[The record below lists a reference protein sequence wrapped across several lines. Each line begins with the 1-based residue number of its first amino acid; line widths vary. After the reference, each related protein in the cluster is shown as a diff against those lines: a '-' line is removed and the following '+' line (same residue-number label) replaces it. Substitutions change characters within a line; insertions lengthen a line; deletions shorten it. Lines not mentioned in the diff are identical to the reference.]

1 MTKEIQSL
9 LSKIEEN
16 TLFDNYPLY
25 FIGGTALSTY
35 LDHRISY
42 DLDFISTTKLP
53 ISAIKAFAF
62 SIHARQI
69 INRASASAFRIN
81 RGEHLDNYHLKFMV
95 DGIKIEFSY
104 FGDPMI
110 EVVLDQAT
118 LEPYSVNST
127 LKKLSLAD
135 IIKLKSIALLKREKS
150 RDLFDIAIILEH
162 QLLTIEELERIY
174 SFVQVGDRTLWEYIE
189 SFDPKK
195 DDIGDSSLDF
205 LPRHKHYKAFAKL
218 TQDERF
224 EKSKQML
231 LEQYRTKQKELL
243 KQKQKEVQSS
253 IKRNSKR

>member
-1 MTKEIQSL
+1 MTEEIRNL
-9 LSKIEEN
+9 LSKIEDN
-16 TLFDNYPLY
+16 TLFDSYPIY

-35 LDHRISY
+35 LDHRVSY
-42 DLDFISTTKLP
+42 DLDFISTVKLP

-62 SIHARQI
+62 SLHARQMI
-69 INRASASAFRIN
+69 DKNASAFRIN
-81 RGEHLDNYHLKFMV
+81 RGEDLHNFHLKFMV
-95 DGIKIEFSY
+95 DRIKIEFSY

-110 EVVLDQAT
+110 EVVLNQAT
-118 LEPYSVNST
+118 FEPYSTNST

-189 SFDPKK
+189 GFDPKK
-195 DDIGDSSLDF
+195 NDIGDSSLDF
-205 LPRHKHYKAFAKL
+205 LPRHKYYKDFAKL

-231 LEQYRTKQKELL
+231 LEQYHAKQKEKL
-243 KQKQKEVQSS
+243 KQKQKELLASL
-253 IKRNSKR
+253 KRNSKR